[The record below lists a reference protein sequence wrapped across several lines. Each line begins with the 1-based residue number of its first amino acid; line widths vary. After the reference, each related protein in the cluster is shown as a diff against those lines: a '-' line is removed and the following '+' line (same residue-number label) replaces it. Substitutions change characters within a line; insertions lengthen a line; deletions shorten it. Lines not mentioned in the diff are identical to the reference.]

1 MLLQLI
7 SGLEGFL
14 TIAWGSRS
22 THTPHVNVGNLK
34 PFKQISEEYQLLG
47 FLLSF
52 SLLPCCT
59 GICLH
64 LIDYVV
70 VCKSRK
76 KERDISQCI
85 KTKYLHIISPSIK
98 PRWLLSWIQLIS
110 YWLSVGPLT
119 FVWVHVDLSSRHAR
133 VKHRWSDVINM
144 ASVFGSHKGHG
155 AGVLFHHSLGA
166 LMCSSRLSSGLYEG
180 EEGSLFPPC
189 LKSFFFKQG
198 VAIGKCWNNGGHG
211 E

>member
-1 MLLQLI
+1 M
-7 SGLEGFL
+7 
-14 TIAWGSRS
+14 
-22 THTPHVNVGNLK
+22 
-34 PFKQISEEYQLLG
+34 
-47 FLLSF
+47 
-52 SLLPCCT
+52 
-59 GICLH
+59 
-64 LIDYVV
+64 
-70 VCKSRK
+70 
-76 KERDISQCI
+76 
-85 KTKYLHIISPSIK
+85 
-98 PRWLLSWIQLIS
+98 
-110 YWLSVGPLT
+110 
-119 FVWVHVDLSSRHAR
+119 DLSSRHAR

>member
-98 PRWLLSWIQLIS
+98 PRCKIIALTCSWLFKLNTANKLLAVCRTSDICVS
-110 YWLSVGPLT
+110 ACGSV
-119 FVWVHVDLSSRHAR
+119 
-133 VKHRWSDVINM
+133 
-144 ASVFGSHKGHG
+144 
-155 AGVLFHHSLGA
+155 
-166 LMCSSRLSSGLYEG
+166 
-180 EEGSLFPPC
+180 
-189 LKSFFFKQG
+189 
-198 VAIGKCWNNGGHG
+198 
-211 E
+211 